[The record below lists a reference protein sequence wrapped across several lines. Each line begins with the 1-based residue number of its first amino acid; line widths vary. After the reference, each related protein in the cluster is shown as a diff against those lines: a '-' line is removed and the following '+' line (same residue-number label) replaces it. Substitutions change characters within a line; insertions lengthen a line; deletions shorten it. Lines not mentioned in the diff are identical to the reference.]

1 MVVYGIG
8 IDLVRIARMDRAIER
23 HGDRFAQRILGDDER
38 LAYAESQRRAA
49 FLAKHFAAKEALL
62 KALGTGLRDGMT
74 WHEIAVHRDRLGKP
88 WIACSGRVRERLEQA
103 GVRGCHLSLTD
114 EGDYAAAFVTLTTE
128 PTGQG

>member
-1 MVVYGIG
+1 MVYGIG
-8 IDLVRIARMDRAIER
+8 IDLVRIVRMDRAIER
-23 HGDRFAQRILGDDER
+23 HGDRFAQRILADDER
-38 LAYAESQRRAA
+38 GAYAKSQRRAA

-74 WHEIAVHRDRLGKP
+74 WHEMAVHRDHLGKP

-128 PTGQG
+128 PAGQGS